1 MSATL
6 LTLTWRGIRR
16 GLTGLA
22 ALCAAIAAF
31 TFVQP
36 LVIASFGGAGAMD
49 AIMSRVPPAFQAF
62 ARTRPEFL
70 AMTGLPGY
78 LSLGFTHPIFIVMAG
93 AAVISYTA
101 RVLAGEMASGSL
113 QIPLSRDI
121 SRTTVYLSCVAGAS
135 FICLIVSVVGPV
147 GMLAGLAYAD
157 PGPFPA
163 GHLVAVGIDT
173 FALLW
178 AIAGLSLLF
187 SAAASNAGRVVGW
200 SLGLLLISY
209 FIDYFAGVWKPLERV
224 LFLSL
229 FEYFTPTPTLVN
241 GVADPRAV
249 STLLITG
256 GLAFIAG
263 WAVFHQRDLPG

>member
-1 MSATL
+1 ML
-6 LTLTWRGIRR
+6 LTLIWRGIRR
-16 GLTGLA
+16 GVVGLLV
-22 ALCAAIAAF
+22 LCGAIAAF

-36 LVIASFGGAGAMD
+36 LVIASFGGADAMD
-49 AIMSRVPPAFQAF
+49 ALMSRVPPAFQAF

-70 AMTGLPGY
+70 ALTGLPGY

-121 SRTTVYLSCVAGAS
+121 SRTTVYLSCVVGAALICVLVSLAGPA
-135 FICLIVSVVGPV
+135 
-147 GMLAGLAYAD
+147 GMLAGLAYAQ
-157 PGPFPA
+157 PGPFPN
-163 GHLVAVGIDT
+163 GHLVAVGIGT

-200 SLGLLLISY
+200 SLGLLLVSY
-209 FIDYFAGVWKPLERV
+209 FVDYFAGVWQPLERV

-229 FEYFTPTPTLVN
+229 FEYFTPTPTLVT
-241 GVADPRAV
+241 GATDPRAV
-249 STLLITG
+249 ATLLITG
-256 GLAFIAG
+256 ALAFLAG
-263 WAVFHQRDLPG
+263 WAIFHQRDLPG